1 VAWKEDESMFTGLM
15 MHKKDPIFIL
25 WILEQAA
32 GYVDGCKVV
41 EQDCVIPVDKRRFSP
56 MVR

>member
-1 VAWKEDESMFTGLM
+1 MFTGLM